1 MTDTMAPSTVADPV
15 AVPPPAAVPAVRIRG
30 LHKAYG
36 SVRAIDG
43 IDLDVPAGSVF
54 GLVGPNGAGK
64 TTTMQA
70 VVTLLVPDR
79 GTVEV
84 MGRDAVADPRSVRS
98 VVGWMPDFFGLYDGM
113 SCTEYLD
120 YFGAAY
126 GLTDVRRT
134 QQARD
139 LLELVGLDHK
149 ADVDVA
155 GLSRG
160 MQQRLS
166 LARALVHDPQVLVL
180 DEPASGLDPRAR
192 IDLREILLALGEMDH
207 TIIVSSHILSELEE
221 MCDRVAIVE
230 AGKVLAAGTP
240 EEIRTGVA
248 ATTTVRVRLLVSDP
262 DAVAQAIDRAVACAA
277 GVGAAH
283 VATRDTVLRFE
294 VPGGEEPVASLLE
307 SLVGAGL
314 RVTDFREEAGGLERL
329 FMSVT
334 KGVVR

>member
-1 MTDTMAPSTVADPV
+1 MSTSIAAPTGAGADH
-15 AVPPPAAVPAVRIRG
+15 AAALTQPAVTIRE
-30 LHKAYG
+30 LRKSYG
-36 SVRAIDG
+36 AVHAVDNL
-43 IDLDVPAGSVF
+43 DLDVPTGSIV

-64 TTTMQA
+64 TTTMLA
-70 VVTLLVPDR
+70 IVTLLVPDQ
-79 GTVEV
+79 GSVEV
-84 MGRDAVADPRSVRS
+84 MGRDALASPRAVRE
-98 VVGWMPDFFGLYDGM
+98 VVGYMPDFFGLYDGM
-113 SCTEYLD
+113 TCTEYLD

-126 GLTDVRRT
+126 GMEDVRRA
-134 QQARD
+134 QQASD

-166 LARALVHDPQVLVL
+166 LARALVHDPRVLVL

-192 IDLREILLALGEMDH
+192 VDLRKILLALGEMDH

-221 MCDRVAIVE
+221 MCDRVAIIE
-230 AGKVLAAGTP
+230 AGKLLAAGTP
-240 EEIRTGVA
+240 EQIRTGVA
-248 ATTTVRVRLLVSDP
+248 ATTTVRVRLLVRDP
-262 DAVAQAIDRAVACAA
+262 DAEAAAIAQAIA
-277 GVGAAH
+277 VGAAGGAAH
-283 VATRDTVLRFE
+283 TGTRDTVLRFE
-294 VPGGEEPVASLLE
+294 VPGGEESVATLLE
-307 SLVGAGL
+307 ALVGAGL